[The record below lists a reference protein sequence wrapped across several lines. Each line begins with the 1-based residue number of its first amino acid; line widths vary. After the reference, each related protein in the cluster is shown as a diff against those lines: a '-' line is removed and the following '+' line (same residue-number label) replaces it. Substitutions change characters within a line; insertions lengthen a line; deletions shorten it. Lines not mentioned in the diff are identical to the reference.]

1 MNSTMTRNEQ
11 ATQTPA
17 ASIVDTK
24 LEVVVIP
31 VSDVDR
37 AKRFYTGLG
46 WRVDA
51 DHSFPGDIRALQV
64 TPPGSQAS
72 VIFGKGVTPAAPG
85 SAQGMVLAVDDV
97 EAARAQL
104 LAQGAQVSEVYHQ
117 GLFFGAVPRAAG
129 PDPEHRSYFSY
140 ASFTDPDGNG
150 WLLQEVKVRAP
161 GRVTAVKPDSLGVA
175 DLTALLRETET
186 HHGTYEATAPKHH
199 WSAWYAGYM
208 VARLHGRSPEEA
220 EKDAALA
227 VPVATA

>member
-1 MNSTMTRNEQ
+1 MNSTQNQ
-11 ATQTPA
+11 A

-37 AKRFYTGLG
+37 ARSFYAGLG

-51 DHSFPGDIRALQV
+51 DHSFPGGLRGVQV

-85 SAQGMVLAVDDV
+85 SLQGMILAVDDV

-104 LAQGAQVSEVYHQ
+104 LAQGVQVSEVYHE
-117 GLFFGAVPRAAG
+117 GLFFGSVPRAAG

-140 ASFTDPDGNG
+140 ATFTDPDGNG
-150 WLLQEVKVRAP
+150 WLLQEVKERAP
-161 GRVTAVKPDSLGVA
+161 GRVTAVKPESVELAG
-175 DLTALLRETET
+175 LTALLREAEA
-186 HHGTYEATAPKHH
+186 HHGMYEATAPKHH
-199 WSAWYAGYM
+199 WSDWYAGYI
-208 VARLHGRSPEEA
+208 VARQHGRSPQEA

-227 VPVATA
+227 VPAAV